1 MAANVKFW
9 DKHAKGYA
17 KRVIADNQAYQ
28 YKLEQSRQ
36 YFSKQATAIEVGC
49 GTGSTALLHA
59 PHLKHLLA
67 TDLSSGMLDIAEQKR
82 QQQNIGNVDFKQ
94 ATIEDLD
101 VNEPVDVVLALNLI
115 HLLEDKDTAIGK
127 IMTWLKPGGVLITS
141 TPCLGDKMKFFKV
154 IGPIGKA
161 LGLMPLVK
169 VFTEQELLNSFSQQ
183 GFSIEQQWRPNKA
196 ISSFVVAR
204 KPKAE

>member
-28 YKLEQSRQ
+28 YKLKQSRQ

-59 PHLKHLLA
+59 PYLKHLLA

-82 QQQNIGNVDFKQ
+82 QQQNIENVDFKQ

-101 VNEPVDVVLALNLI
+101 VNEPVDVVLALNII
-115 HLLEDKDTAIGK
+115 HLLEDKETAIGK

-141 TPCLGDKMKFFKV
+141 TPCLGDRMKFFKV

-169 VFTEQELLNSFSQQ
+169 VFTEQELLSSFIQQ

-196 ISSFVVAR
+196 ISSFIVAR

>member
-28 YKLEQSRQ
+28 YKLDQSRQ

-82 QQQNIGNVDFKQ
+82 QQQNIENVDFKQ

-141 TPCLGDKMKFFKV
+141 TPCLGDRMKFFKV

-169 VFTEQELLNSFSQQ
+169 VFTEQELLSSFIQQ

-196 ISSFVVAR
+196 ISSFIVAR

>member
-94 ATIEDLD
+94 ATIEGLD

-141 TPCLGDKMKFFKV
+141 TPCLGDRMKFFKV

-169 VFTEQELLNSFSQQ
+169 VFTEQELLNSFNQQ

-204 KPKAE
+204 KPKVE